1 MFIKKIYYI
10 YVFSNMQIDYVE
22 FDKDNYIVYVENV
35 LRNLNKIW

>member
-1 MFIKKIYYI
+1 MLILFLYDI

-22 FDKDNYIVYVENV
+22 FDKDNFIVYVENV

>member
-1 MFIKKIYYI
+1 MLILFLYYI
-10 YVFSNMQIDYVE
+10 YVFSNMYIDYVE

>member
-22 FDKDNYIVYVENV
+22 VDKDSYIVYVENV